1 MGTNRPNSDAGRAV
15 QVITKARFMRSE
27 PETVD
32 GKPAMTSASIST
44 ARRGAGAEEHD
55 PSLFLLWPSNYFD
68 RSTR

>member
-1 MGTNRPNSDAGRAV
+1 VGTNRPNSDAGRAV

-27 PETVD
+27 PETLD

-44 ARRGAGAEEHD
+44 GRGPGGEEHD
-55 PSLFLLWPSNYFD
+55 PFLFLLWPSNYFD